1 MTRRPRRDDTRRGRP
16 TEPRTRGSYSVWHI
30 HVPPHGTAYGKPIIP
45 PSNMCHSRTSVLLSV
60 WQHDQ
65 STRAY
70 LYSQRQ
76 TPTPLISSC
85 RHLPIPSFV
94 ALRVSALENCKHTS
108 LLSWSYLRRD
118 YSLPAALQAF
128 KQINAVVQRLSMLA
142 CIAGTG
148 RVAHNLE
155 SWSRILRN
163 LLANSTQHTP
173 NECLLEG
180 EP

>member
-1 MTRRPRRDDTRRGRP
+1 MTRRPRRDDTRRGQP

-70 LYSQRQ
+70 LYSQQQ

-94 ALRVSALENCKHTS
+94 ALRLAALEYRKYAS
-108 LLSWSYLRRD
+108 LLSSSYLRWD
-118 YSLPAALQAF
+118 YSFPAVLRVS
-128 KQINAVVQRLSMLA
+128 KQTNTVVQDSHRRYVLP
-142 CIAGTG
+142 
-148 RVAHNLE
+148 RQVA
-155 SWSRILRN
+155 WVTI
-163 LLANSTQHTP
+163 
-173 NECLLEG
+173 
-180 EP
+180 